1 MLLIVRLLQWF
12 ATANLLDF
20 LYPHVGPKP
29 FPDLYEASILE
40 LQAGLDSK
48 QFSSVNLVEV
58 AYLARIEEVNL
69 RGPALRAVLE
79 INPSVLKDAQRLDF
93 ERAEGRK
100 RGPLHGIPVLL
111 KDNMATIATE
121 GKANLCE
128 FSHARGEGLANG
140 WSGRGGQTT
149 GAYLK
154 NADPCGSSSGSAVA
168 TSIGLTT
175 VALGTE
181 TDGSI
186 TCPADYNNVVGIKP
200 TVGLTSR
207 AGVIPITANQDTVG
221 PIARSVADAA
231 LVLSVIA
238 GKDLND
244 HFTLSQPS
252 IVPDYSKALTK
263 TALAGKHLGVPRR
276 KQADIV
282 HPSILAAFEDSLHIL
297 KDLGATIV
305 DPTDIPSID
314 EIVVSEDEVL
324 VAQTDYKVGSKS
336 IQLNAWYKGLI
347 SNPSGVRSMS
357 DLIKFNEDNR
367 PLEMPPGYEDQS
379 YLTESQATLGF
390 NATYLAALRH
400 NHDLGRTRGID
411 AVLRKYRL
419 DALVVPA
426 NVASGPAAIAGYP
439 IVTVPMGFFP
449 ADTLTKS
456 TGPHT
461 IYPGPGIPFG
471 LSFVGT
477 NFSEFK
483 LIGMAYAYEQKT
495 RTRLEKRASEEAIPR
510 TQIRD
515 VL

>member
-1 MLLIVRLLQWF
+1 MLLIVHLLQWL
-12 ATANLLDF
+12 ATVNLFDF
-20 LYPHVGPKP
+20 LSPHSGSKLL
-29 FPDLYEASILE
+29 PDLYEASILD
-40 LQAGLDSK
+40 LQAGLDAK
-48 QFSSVNLVEV
+48 RFTSVNL

-69 RGPALRAVLE
+69 RGPALRAILE
-79 INPSVLKDAQRLDF
+79 INPSALKDAQRLDF

-168 TSIGLTT
+168 TSIGHTT

-221 PIARSVADAA
+221 PIARSVTDAA

-238 GKDLND
+238 GKDPND
-244 HFTLSQPS
+244 CFTLSQPS

-263 TALAGKHLGVPRR
+263 VALAGKRLGVPRR

-282 HPSILAAFEDSLHIL
+282 HPYILAAFEDSLHVL

-305 DPTDIPSID
+305 DPAEIPSID

-324 VAQTDYKVGSKS
+324 VAQTDYK

-379 YLTESQATLGF
+379 YLTESQATHGF

-495 RTRLEKRASEEAIPR
+495 MTRLEKRAFEEAIPR